1 MSAKQAS
8 PAPTQEAPAAKAR
21 PIPERSGWAGVE
33 VRHLRALV
41 ALVDS
46 GSMTAAAQAL
56 GMAQSTVSE
65 AMSAL
70 DRTLGTPAVARRR
83 GARGSDLTA
92 AGRALLPYARRVLAA
107 LEDAQTAVAAVTR
120 EARAVVDIV
129 ANESVSTYL
138 LPEVLAVL
146 RQQWPGTRFSVTVA
160 TCQTARDGLAQGKY
174 DVGFLLAAAEAEA
187 EAEAREVGLPLADV
201 RLVLLCGAEHPLAPP
216 GNVPVPRARLAPF
229 RVFTSDSSGDFHALL
244 HGFFHADG
252 LPGPRLEASGTID
265 AVKRSVLAD
274 RLALGVLPEYAVAEE
289 LRNGRMRA
297 VPVRPSLPR
306 LRLAAHL
313 CGVRP
318 TGPAAAEVIKV
329 LRAVVGPE
337 SGTRSTGSSS
347 ERGKERI

>member
-1 MSAKQAS
+1 MSAKQAR
-8 PAPTQEAPAAKAR
+8 PAPAQEAPAAEAR
-21 PIPERSGWAGVE
+21 TIPERSGWAGLE
-33 VRHLRALV
+33 IRHLRALV

-83 GARGSDLTA
+83 GVRGSDLTA

-120 EARAVVDIV
+120 EARAVLDIV

-138 LPEVLAVL
+138 LPEALAVL
-146 RQQWPGTRFSVTVA
+146 RQRWPGTRFSVTVA
-160 TCQTARDGLAQGKY
+160 TCQAVRDGLAQGRY
-174 DVGFLLAAAEAEA
+174 DVGFLLAPA
-187 EAEAREVGLPLADV
+187 EAEAREGELPLADV

-318 TGPAAAEVIKV
+318 TGPAAAEVVKV

-337 SGTRSTGSSS
+337 SGTRSTDFSS
-347 ERGKERI
+347 ERGKEGYDG

>member
-1 MSAKQAS
+1 MSAKQAR
-8 PAPTQEAPAAKAR
+8 PAPAQEGPAAEAR
-21 PIPERSGWAGVE
+21 PVPERSGWAGLE
-33 VRHLRALV
+33 IRHLRALV

-107 LEDAQTAVAAVTR
+107 LEDAQTAVAAATR

-138 LPEVLAVL
+138 LPEALAAL
-146 RQQWPGTRFSVTVA
+146 RQRWPGTRFSVTVA
-160 TCQTARDGLAQGKY
+160 TCQAVREGLAQGRY
-174 DVGFLLAAAEAEA
+174 DVGFLLAAAAVEAG
-187 EAEAREVGLPLADV
+187 AREGGQPLADV
-201 RLVLLCGAEHPLAPP
+201 RLVLFCGAEHPLAPP

-289 LRNGRMRA
+289 LRTGRMRA
-297 VPVRPSLPR
+297 LPVRPSLPP
-306 LRLAAHL
+306 LRLTAHL

-318 TGPAAAEVIKV
+318 TGPAAADLVQV
-329 LRAVVGPE
+329 LRSIVGPVLNGAAGVPF
-337 SGTRSTGSSS
+337 SQ
-347 ERGKERI
+347 II

>member
-1 MSAKQAS
+1 
-8 PAPTQEAPAAKAR
+8 
-21 PIPERSGWAGVE
+21 
-33 VRHLRALV
+33 
-41 ALVDS
+41 
-46 GSMTAAAQAL
+46 
-56 GMAQSTVSE
+56 
-65 AMSAL
+65 
-70 DRTLGTPAVARRR
+70 
-83 GARGSDLTA
+83 
-92 AGRALLPYARRVLAA
+92 VLAS

-120 EARAVVDIV
+120 EARMVVDIV

-138 LPEVLAVL
+138 LPEALAVL

-160 TCQTARDGLAQGKY
+160 TCQAVRDGLAQGRY
-174 DVGFLLAAAEAEA
+174 DVGFLLAP
-187 EAEAREVGLPLADV
+187 AEAREGGLPLADV

-229 RVFTSDSSGDFHALL
+229 RVFTSDSSGDFHTLL

-318 TGPAAAEVIKV
+318 TGPAAAEVVKV

-337 SGTRSTGSSS
+337 DVVGAKPGLLRSV
-347 ERGKERI
+347 RRL

>member
-1 MSAKQAS
+1 MSAKQAR
-8 PAPTQEAPAAKAR
+8 PAPAREAPAAEAR
-21 PIPERSGWAGVE
+21 PIPERSGWAGLE
-33 VRHLRALV
+33 IRHLRALV

-120 EARAVVDIV
+120 EARASVDIV

-138 LPEVLAVL
+138 LPEALAVL
-146 RQQWPGTRFSVTVA
+146 RQRWPGTRFSVTVA
-160 TCQTARDGLAQGKY
+160 TCQTAREGLAQGRY
-174 DVGFLLAAAEAEA
+174 DVGFLLAT
-187 EAEAREVGLPLADV
+187 AEARELPLADV

-274 RLALGVLPEYAVAEE
+274 RLALGVLPDYAVAEE

-297 VPVRPSLPR
+297 LPVRPSLPP

-318 TGPAAAEVIKV
+318 TGPAAADLVEV
-329 LRAVVGPE
+329 LRAVVGPVLNE
-337 SGTRSTGSSS
+337 AP
-347 ERGKERI
+347 E

>member
-1 MSAKQAS
+1 MSAKQAR
-8 PAPTQEAPAAKAR
+8 PAPAQEAPAAEAR
-21 PIPERSGWAGVE
+21 PIPERSGWAGLE
-33 VRHLRALV
+33 IRHLRALV

-120 EARAVVDIV
+120 EARASVDIV

-138 LPEVLAVL
+138 LPEALAVL
-146 RQQWPGTRFSVTVA
+146 RQRWPGTRFSVTVA
-160 TCQTARDGLAQGKY
+160 TCQAVRDGLAQGRY
-174 DVGFLLAAAEAEA
+174 DVGFLLATAAAEAG
-187 EAEAREVGLPLADV
+187 AREGGLPLADV
-201 RLVLLCGAEHPLAPP
+201 RLVLFCGAEHPLAPP
-216 GNVPVPRARLAPF
+216 GNRPVPRARLAPF

-297 VPVRPSLPR
+297 LPVRPSLPR
-306 LRLAAHL
+306 LRLTAHL
-313 CGVRP
+313 CGVRL
-318 TGPAAAEVIKV
+318 TGPAAADLVEV
-329 LRAVVGPE
+329 LRTVLPEDGAVPGRH
-337 SGTRSTGSSS
+337 S
-347 ERGKERI
+347 

>member
-1 MSAKQAS
+1 MSAKQAR
-8 PAPTQEAPAAKAR
+8 PAPAQEAPAAEAR
-21 PIPERSGWAGVE
+21 PIPERSGWAGLE
-33 VRHLRALV
+33 IRHLRALV

-92 AGRALLPYARRVLAA
+92 AGRALLPYARCVLVA

-138 LPEVLAVL
+138 LPEALPVL
-146 RQQWPGTRFSVTVA
+146 RQRWPGTRFSVTVA
-160 TCQTARDGLAQGKY
+160 TCQAARDGLAQGRY
-174 DVGFLLAAAEAEA
+174 DVGFLLAAAAEA
-187 EAEAREVGLPLADV
+187 GAREGGLPLANV
-201 RLVLLCGAEHPLAPP
+201 RLVLFCGAEHPLAPP
-216 GNVPVPRARLAPF
+216 GNVPVPRSRLAPF
-229 RVFTSDSSGDFHALL
+229 RIFTSDSSGDFHALL

-274 RLALGVLPEYAVAEE
+274 RLALGVLPDYAVAED

-297 VPVRPSLPR
+297 LPVRPSLPR

-318 TGPAAAEVIKV
+318 TGPAAADLVEV
-329 LRAVVGPE
+329 LRTVVGPVLGE
-337 SGTRSTGSSS
+337 AP
-347 ERGKERI
+347 E

>member
-1 MSAKQAS
+1 MSAKQAR
-8 PAPTQEAPAAKAR
+8 PAPAREAPAAEAR
-21 PIPERSGWAGVE
+21 PIPERSGWAGLE
-33 VRHLRALV
+33 IRHLRALV

-46 GSMTAAAQAL
+46 GSMTAAAEAL

-83 GARGSDLTA
+83 GARGSELTA

-120 EARAVVDIV
+120 EARATVDIV

-138 LPEVLAVL
+138 LPEALAEL
-146 RQQWPGTRFSVTVA
+146 RQRWPGTRFSVTVA
-160 TCQTARDGLAQGKY
+160 TCQAVREGLAQGKY
-174 DVGFLLAAAEAEA
+174 DVGFLLAGAADVKEG
-187 EAEAREVGLPLADV
+187 GLPLADV
-201 RLVLLCGAEHPLAPP
+201 RLVLFCGAEHPLAP
-216 GNVPVPRARLAPF
+216 GNGPVPRTRLAPF

-274 RLALGVLPEYAVAEE
+274 RLALGVLPDYAVAEE

-297 VPVRPSLPR
+297 LPVRPSLPP

-318 TGPAAAEVIKV
+318 TGPAAADLVEV
-329 LRAVVGPE
+329 LRSVVGQ
-337 SGTRSTGSSS
+337 
-347 ERGKERI
+347 

>member
-1 MSAKQAS
+1 MSAKQAR
-8 PAPTQEAPAAKAR
+8 PAPAREAPAAEAR
-21 PIPERSGWAGVE
+21 PILERSGWAGLE
-33 VRHLRALV
+33 IRHLRALV

-83 GARGSDLTA
+83 GTRGNDLTA

-107 LEDAQTAVAAVTR
+107 LEDAQAAVAAVTR
-120 EARAVVDIV
+120 EARTTVDIV

-138 LPEVLAVL
+138 LPEALAVL
-146 RQQWPGTRFSVTVA
+146 RQRWPGTRFGVTVA
-160 TCQTARDGLAQGKY
+160 TCQAAREGLAQGRY
-174 DVGFLLAAAEAEA
+174 DVGFLLAAAEA
-187 EAEAREVGLPLADV
+187 REGGLPLADV
-201 RLVLLCGAEHPLAPP
+201 RLVLLCGAGHPLAPP
-216 GNVPVPRARLAPF
+216 GKVPVPRARLAPF
-229 RVFTSDSSGDFHALL
+229 RVFTSDSSGDFHTLL

-274 RLALGVLPEYAVAEE
+274 RLALGVLPEYAVAED

-297 VPVRPSLPR
+297 LPVRPSLPR

-318 TGPAAAEVIKV
+318 TGPAAAEVVQV
-329 LRAVVGPE
+329 LRAVVGPVLNE
-337 SGTRSTGSSS
+337 AP
-347 ERGKERI
+347 E

>member
-1 MSAKQAS
+1 MSAKQAR
-8 PAPTQEAPAAKAR
+8 PAPAEAPAAEAR
-21 PIPERSGWAGVE
+21 PIPERSGWAGLE
-33 VRHLRALV
+33 IRHLRALV

-120 EARAVVDIV
+120 EARATVDIV

-138 LPEVLAVL
+138 LPEPLAVL
-146 RQQWPGTRFSVTVA
+146 RQRWPGTRFSVTVA
-160 TCQTARDGLAQGKY
+160 TCQAVRDGLAQGRY
-174 DVGFLLAAAEAEA
+174 DVGFLLAAAEAGEG
-187 EAEAREVGLPLADV
+187 GLPLADV
-201 RLVLLCGAEHPLAPP
+201 RLVLFCGAEHPLVPS
-216 GNVPVPRARLAPF
+216 GNGPVPRARLAPF
-229 RVFTSDSSGDFHALL
+229 RIFMSDSSGDFHALL

-274 RLALGVLPEYAVAEE
+274 RLALGVLPDYAVAEE

-297 VPVRPSLPR
+297 LPVRPSLPP

-318 TGPAAAEVIKV
+318 TGPAAADLVRV
-329 LRAVVGPE
+329 LRAGGRFRWIHDE
-337 SGTRSTGSSS
+337 D
-347 ERGKERI
+347 EDED

>member
-1 MSAKQAS
+1 MSAKQAR
-8 PAPTQEAPAAKAR
+8 PAPAQEASAAEAR
-21 PIPERSGWAGVE
+21 PILERSGWAGLE
-33 VRHLRALV
+33 IRHLRALV

-46 GSMTAAAQAL
+46 GSMTAAAQSL

-83 GARGSDLTA
+83 GTRGSDLTA

-120 EARAVVDIV
+120 EARATVDIV

-138 LPEVLAVL
+138 LPETLAVL
-146 RQQWPGTRFSVTVA
+146 RQRWPGTRFSVTVA
-160 TCQTARDGLAQGKY
+160 TCQAVRDGLAQGRY
-174 DVGFLLAAAEAEA
+174 DIGFLLAAAAGEG
-187 EAEAREVGLPLADV
+187 GLPLADV
-201 RLVLLCGAEHPLAPP
+201 RLVLFCGAEHPLAPP
-216 GNVPVPRARLAPF
+216 GNGPVPRARLAPF
-229 RVFTSDSSGDFHALL
+229 RIFMSDSSGDFHALL

-274 RLALGVLPEYAVAEE
+274 RLALGVLPDYAVTEE

-297 VPVRPSLPR
+297 LPVRPSLPP

-318 TGPAAAEVIKV
+318 TGPAAADLVEV
-329 LRAVVGPE
+329 LRAVVGPVLNDAAGVPF
-337 SGTRSTGSSS
+337 S
-347 ERGKERI
+347 

>member
-1 MSAKQAS
+1 
-8 PAPTQEAPAAKAR
+8 
-21 PIPERSGWAGVE
+21 
-33 VRHLRALV
+33 
-41 ALVDS
+41 
-46 GSMTAAAQAL
+46 
-56 GMAQSTVSE
+56 
-65 AMSAL
+65 
-70 DRTLGTPAVARRR
+70 
-83 GARGSDLTA
+83 
-92 AGRALLPYARRVLAA
+92 VLAA

-138 LPEVLAVL
+138 LPEALAVL
-146 RQQWPGTRFSVTVA
+146 RQRWPGTRFSVTVA
-160 TCQTARDGLAQGKY
+160 TCQAAREGLAQGRY
-174 DVGFLLAAAEAEA
+174 DVGFLLAAAEA
-187 EAEAREVGLPLADV
+187 RELPLADV

-297 VPVRPSLPR
+297 LPVRPGLPR

-318 TGPAAAEVIKV
+318 TGPAAADLVEV
-329 LRAVVGPE
+329 LRSVVGPVLNDAPE
-337 SGTRSTGSSS
+337 
-347 ERGKERI
+347 

>member
-8 PAPTQEAPAAKAR
+8 PAPTQEAPAAEAR
-21 PIPERSGWAGVE
+21 PIPERSGWAGLE

-83 GARGSDLTA
+83 GARGSGLTA

-107 LEDAQTAVAAVTR
+107 LEDAQTAVAAATR

-138 LPEVLAVL
+138 LPEALAVL

-160 TCQTARDGLAQGKY
+160 TCQTAREGLAQGKY
-174 DVGFLLAAAEAEA
+174 DVGFLLATAEATEG
-187 EAEAREVGLPLADV
+187 ELPLADV
-201 RLVLLCGAEHPLAPP
+201 RLVLLCGTEHPLAPP
-216 GNVPVPRARLAPF
+216 GNVPVPRAQLAPF

-244 HGFFHADG
+244 HGYFHADG

-274 RLALGVLPEYAVAEE
+274 RLALGVLPDYAVAEE

-318 TGPAAAEVIKV
+318 TGPAAAEVVKA

-337 SGTRSTGSSS
+337 SDSS
-347 ERGKERI
+347 ERGKEEHDG